1 MRRRMFVL
9 VTGWLV
15 GSLAWSA
22 SAAPA
27 SLRRALPTPAL
38 QLVGTWKLDRAK
50 TKDNQDV
57 WKRRLDAMRA
67 AQEAGPPDAASLF
80 ASRAGHV
87 PYTGDWQLKSAM
99 RDLLEIAEKLSFRF
113 SEDSVSITDDLNRTL
128 TFATTGAK
136 EKRQLSATEFNAR
149 TRFSGGA
156 LTQLVTS
163 DELTMTEVY
172 LPSEDGSEMLVSIT
186 VDKPDFKPPLK
197 DIMRVYTRQTADSGR

>member
-1 MRRRMFVL
+1 MRRRMLVL

-22 SAAPA
+22 SAAQGP
-27 SLRRALPTPAL
+27 SLAAAPTPAA
-38 QLVGTWKLDRAK
+38 QLVGSWKLDRAK
-50 TKDNQDV
+50 TKDGQDV

-67 AQEAGPPDAASLF
+67 AQIAEPADAAGMF
-80 ASRAGHV
+80 ALHTGHA

-99 RDLLEIAEKLSFRF
+99 RDLLEIAERLSFRF
-113 SEDSVSITDDLNRTL
+113 SDESVTITDDLNRAL
-128 TFATTGAK
+128 TFATTGTK
-136 EKRQLSATEFNAR
+136 EKRQLSATQFNAR

-163 DELTMTEVY
+163 DELALTEVY
-172 LPSEDGSEMLVSIT
+172 LPSEDGTEMLVSIT

-197 DIMRVYTRQTADSGR
+197 DIMRVYTRSGGSH

>member
-1 MRRRMFVL
+1 MRRRWFAL

-15 GSLAWSA
+15 GSLSWSA
-22 SAAPA
+22 TAAQAPSVPSSLAPA
-27 SLRRALPTPAL
+27 T

-50 TKDNQDV
+50 TKDGQDI

-67 AQEAGPPDAASLF
+67 AQEAEPADAAGVF
-80 ASRAGHV
+80 ALHTGHV

-99 RDLLEIAEKLSFRF
+99 RDLLEIAEKLSFHF
-113 SEDSVSITDDLNRTL
+113 ADDSVTITDDLNRTL
-128 TFATTGAK
+128 TFATTGTK

-163 DELTMTEVY
+163 DELAMTEVY
-172 LPSEDGSEMLVSIT
+172 LPSEDGTEMLVSIT
-186 VDKPDFKPPLK
+186 VAKPDFKPPLK
-197 DIMRVYTRQTADSGR
+197 DMMRVYTRVNDGARY

>member
-1 MRRRMFVL
+1 MRRRLLVL

-15 GSLAWSA
+15 VGLAWSSTA
-22 SAAPA
+22 AQAPSVAPSSAPA
-27 SLRRALPTPAL
+27 V
-38 QLVGTWKLDRAK
+38 QLLGTWKLDRAK
-50 TKDNQDV
+50 TKDGQDV

-67 AQEAGPPDAASLF
+67 AQEAESPDAAGMF
-80 ASRAGHV
+80 AIHTGHV

-113 SEDSVSITDDLNRTL
+113 ADDSVTITDDLNREL

-156 LTQLVTS
+156 LTQLLTS
-163 DELTMTEVY
+163 DELALTEVY
-172 LPSEDGSEMLVSIT
+172 LPSEDGNEMLVSIT

-197 DIMRVYTRQTADSGR
+197 DIMRVYTRVTPGG